1 MYFKVFSF
9 QTHWKLLLSLMLT
22 GFFGCT
28 EESGFT
34 DPEGPIQDQIE
45 MSGELET
52 ASVEADPTFTPT
64 DTIVLEPINTSGG
77 KLRCNETAFTAQQI
91 RSLAN
96 MVASDGMTGVIYP
109 GALIQGGKFREGD
122 FTPITIPRASGK
134 ITLTGLSGGSD
145 RSIDINEFS
154 ASEVEEK
161 TAELLQGIS
170 GEIQGTV
177 ANFGFFV
184 EETNSREEFRF
195 HMGLDGRYRNVS
207 VESQLDIE
215 RERTGSL
222 VTMQFTQVFYSI
234 FIDDPENMYA
244 LFRDGANAVDPEN
257 QIGGGNP
264 PLYVKRV
271 DYGRQIFF
279 RAETT
284 SNTEDVKAILRA
296 AVESRPIGEIKLES
310 GLGVNKV
317 LSQTSISYVV
327 RGGSASIALQAAPS
341 YENVVEVIRQGAEWD
356 LTNPAAPIAYELRY
370 LVNKE
375 PARMAFAADF
385 VRKTC
390 NLDLPDV
397 TRYRIQLDRIQCYD
411 CEPFGEIEGGK
422 AEFVGEAHIRS
433 NQEPSEKKYNLNI
446 TGVDLKGIKA
456 YPDDRAQTFEFED
469 VGGNDKIFVRGIL
482 TEDDP
487 TNDDSFG
494 EKRRE
499 ISITVF
505 GNSGEFSLDF
515 TRSSGPTFQRARV
528 WFVVTQL

>member
-1 MYFKVFSF
+1 MHFKAISIPI
-9 QTHWKLLLSLMLT
+9 QWKLLLSLPLAVI
-22 GFFGCT
+22 FGCT
-28 EESGFT
+28 EESGYT
-34 DPEGPIQDQIE
+34 DPEGPIEDQIE
-45 MSGELET
+45 MSGLLET
-52 ASVEADPTFTPT
+52 ASVEAEPTYTPQ
-64 DTIVLEPINTSGG
+64 DTIELEPINISGG
-77 KLRCNETAFTAQQI
+77 ELRCNETAFTAEQV

-96 MVASDGMTGVIYP
+96 MVASDGMAGIIYP
-109 GALIQGGKFREGD
+109 GALIQGGKFQEGD
-122 FTPITIPRASGK
+122 FTPITIPRAGGE

-145 RSIDINEFS
+145 RSIDISEFS

-161 TAELLQGIS
+161 TAELLQGLS
-170 GEIQGTV
+170 GEVQGTV

-207 VESQLDIE
+207 VESQLEIE
-215 RERTGSL
+215 KERTGSL

-234 FIDDPENMYA
+234 FIDDPETMYS
-244 LFRDGANAVDPEN
+244 LFRDGVNATDPEN

-296 AVESRPIGEIKLES
+296 AVESRPIGEIRLES
-310 GLGVNKV
+310 GLEVSKV

-327 RGGSASIALQAAPS
+327 RGGSAAIALQAAPS
-341 YENVVEVIRQGAEWD
+341 YENVVQVIRQGAEWD

-385 VRKTC
+385 VRKSC
-390 NLDLPDV
+390 DLDLPNV
-397 TRYRIQLDRIQCYD
+397 TRYRIKLDRIQCYD
-411 CEPFGEIEGGK
+411 CEPFGEVEGGK
-422 AEFVGEAHIRS
+422 AEFYGEAYIKTS
-433 NQEPSEKKYNLNI
+433 QQANEVKYNLGI
-446 TGVDLKGIKA
+446 TDVNLEGTKA
-456 YPDDRAQTFEFED
+456 YPNRAATFDFTE
-469 VGGNDKIFVRGIL
+469 VSGSDKIFVRGYL
-482 TEDDP
+482 TENDP
-487 TNDDSFG
+487 TNDDNFG

-499 ISITVF
+499 IGITVF
-505 GNSGEFSLDF
+505 GDSGEFSLDF
-515 TRSSGPTFQRARV
+515 TRGSGLSYQRARV
-528 WFVVTQL
+528 WFVVTKL